1 MDKIKFGFA
10 NEVNPPGSWQGIGI
24 TDDLLLLDADYY
36 GEISYLDEDY
46 IVAKVVE
53 DEYDRF
59 PELLN
64 NFIVRPAVMRRYKDG
79 SGILL
84 LNQEENNQSKDLE
97 ALLNSEGVKEGITS
111 IEDVKQLSFDINDAS
126 FDTSDLIY
134 NNELISTS
142 IIPEAFNREVEHN
155 KGNRIKK

>member
-10 NEVNPPGSWQGIGI
+10 NEMNPPGSWQGIGI
-24 TDDLLLLDADYY
+24 KDGLLLLDADYY

-64 NFIVRPAVMRRYKDG
+64 KFIVRPAVRRTYKDG

-84 LNQEENNQSKDLE
+84 LNQEENDQSRDLE
-97 ALLNSEGVKEGITS
+97 ALLNSEGVKEKITS
-111 IEDVKQLSFDINDAS
+111 NEDIKALSSEIKDAS
-126 FDTSDLIY
+126 FDTNDLIY

-142 IIPEAFNREVEHN
+142 IVQEAFDKEIEKN
-155 KGNRIKK
+155 KKGKTL